1 MSDFLVYLAGPI
13 THADGTNWWDEA
25 RCMLEE
31 KGFEVRDPFDKYDF
45 GLTDDWVVIPEDGS
59 VNEGTSHVVFDHEVV
74 EGDKKAIDEADAILV
89 GWDRTRRT
97 RGTMSEITYAQD
109 VAETPVVMWTRKT
122 EDPQDLDT
130 WPRYHAD
137 SITPEL
143 DTAIHVI
150 ETLRSV

>member
-25 RCMLEE
+25 RDTLEDLE
-31 KGFEVRDPFDKYDF
+31 IEVRDPFDKHDF

-143 DTAIHVI
+143 ETAVHVI